1 MNSQCIP
8 HLSSSFLLFLHIFK
22 TTSNALFKKYKL
34 SRGSSTLTT
43 KVLATAQ
50 DSLLRNVCFP

>member
-1 MNSQCIP
+1 MSS
-8 HLSSSFLLFLHIFK
+8 HLYTSSVFKFPFILHIFK

-34 SRGSSTLTT
+34 SRGSSTLTA
-43 KVLATAQ
+43 KALATAQ